1 MIKGIF
7 RKIVIFLI
15 TLEARLVLKKYKPR
29 IVAITGNAGKTGTKD
44 AVAAVLESEF
54 FVWKNEKSY
63 NSDLGIPLTILHCKN
78 AWMNPIAW
86 LKNIA
91 EGLVLIFLPHKYPE
105 WLVVEVGADKPDD
118 IGKFTSWL
126 HPEIVVVT
134 RIGETPVHVENF
146 SSRDELIKEKSK
158 LVSALRPGGTLILN
172 SDDPDVLNMRNIP
185 KLAKVITYGFS
196 PGSNL
201 RASNYNIIY
210 SESNHTSLPDGMT
223 FKIDYL
229 GNIVPV
235 RITGIVGK
243 NNIYSALAAFAAGLA
258 FNINFVSMLDSIAKY
273 ERPVGRLKLIKG
285 INDSAI
291 LDDTY
296 NSSPAALDL
305 AIESVKDIQTTG
317 RKIAVLGDML
327 ELGQYTTEAHNMIG
341 KKIPDIFEILVT
353 VGQRTQDIVR
363 GAVAS
368 RMGKRKIK
376 SFDDSRS
383 AGEYLKKII
392 EKGDIILVKGSQ
404 GMRMERVV
412 EQIMLNPEDKF
423 KLIPRQEKEWV
434 DKV

>member
-1 MIKGIF
+1 MIK
-7 RKIVIFLI
+7 KILRNIIISVL
-15 TLEARLVLKKYKPR
+15 TLEARLVLKKYKPK

-44 AVAAVLESEF
+44 AVAAVLGAEF
-54 FVWKNEKSY
+54 FVWMNEKSY

-78 AWMNPIAW
+78 GWMNPIAW
-86 LKNIA
+86 FKNIA
-91 EGLVLIFLPHKYPE
+91 EGLVLIILPHKNPE
-105 WLVVEVGADKPDD
+105 WLVLEVGADKPDD

-126 HPEIVVVT
+126 HPEIVIVT

-146 SSRDELIKEKSK
+146 SSRDELVQEKSK

-172 SDDPDVLNMRNIP
+172 SDDPDVLNMRTIP

-196 PGSNL
+196 LGSNL

-210 SESNHTSLPDGMT
+210 SEKDHISLPDGMT

-243 NNIYSALAAFAAGLA
+243 NNIYSALAAFAAGLS
-258 FNINFVSMLDSIAKY
+258 FNINFVSMLDSISKY

-296 NSSPAALDL
+296 NSSPAALDM
-305 AIESVKDIQTTG
+305 AIESVKDIKSTG

-327 ELGQYTTEAHNMIG
+327 ELGQYTTEAHYTMG
-341 KKIPDIFEILVT
+341 RKIPDLFEILVT
-353 VGQRTQDIVR
+353 VGQRSQGIVK
-363 GAVAS
+363 GAIAS

-376 SFDDSRS
+376 SFDNSRS
-383 AGEYLKKII
+383 AGEYIKGII

-412 EQIMLNPEDKF
+412 EKIMLNPEDKSN
-423 KLIPRQEKEWV
+423 LLPRQEKEWLE
-434 DKV
+434 K